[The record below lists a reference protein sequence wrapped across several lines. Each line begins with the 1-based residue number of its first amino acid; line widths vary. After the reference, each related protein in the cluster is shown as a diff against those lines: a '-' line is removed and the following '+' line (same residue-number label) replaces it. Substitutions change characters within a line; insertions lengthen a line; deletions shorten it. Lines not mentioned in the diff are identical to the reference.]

1 MNFLLAGLNTYKI
14 YIGIIFIIWIS
25 SHFMN
30 TYASKYIIK
39 VNFKKFIY
47 ESDNL
52 KINSSAIDTNT
63 SPNVPI
69 LIKKVSSPK
78 RNLQED
84 IIKVAKTIKK
94 TALRAVGVVKK
105 KKPSAIKK
113 VKDTTSSVVS
123 TVKSETPVIVSTA
136 KNTVSSVSN
145 VIATETTSTPSP
157 QIGTPVSSTAK

>member
-1 MNFLLAGLNTYKI
+1 MNFLLAGINTYKI
-14 YIGIIFIIWIS
+14 YIGIIFIIWLS

-47 ESDNL
+47 DSDNL

-84 IIKVAKTIKK
+84 IIKVAKTIKN
-94 TALRAVGVVKK
+94 TALRAVGIAKEKSPIV
-105 KKPSAIKK
+105 IKK
-113 VKDTTSSVVS
+113 VKETASSVVS
-123 TVKSETPVIVSTA
+123 TVKSKAPGVIKTVKDGASSIVSTA
-136 KNTVSSVSN
+136 KDIVSSVSKP
-145 VIATETTSTPSP
+145 TPTTTSPIS
-157 QIGTPVSSTAK
+157 

>member
-1 MNFLLAGLNTYKI
+1 MNFLLAGINTYKI
-14 YIGIIFIIWIS
+14 YIGIIFIIWLS

-47 ESDNL
+47 DSDNL

-94 TALRAVGVVKK
+94 IVFEKTKSKYTMEIPDDVA
-105 KKPSAIKK
+105 SAWQLYE
-113 VKDTTSSVVS
+113 
-123 TVKSETPVIVSTA
+123 TVKTKESRSA
-136 KNTVSSVSN
+136 KIQYGVESWQEFKNK
-145 VIATETTSTPSP
+145 IGFIPRPTTRP
-157 QIGTPVSSTAK
+157 

>member
-14 YIGIIFIIWIS
+14 YIGIIFIIWLS

-94 TALRAVGVVKK
+94 TALRAIGIVKK
-105 KKPSAIKK
+105 KKPAVIKK
-113 VKDTTSSVVS
+113 VKETARSVVS
-123 TVKSETPVIVSTA
+123 TVKSKAPEVIKTVKDVASSAVSSA
-136 KNTVSSVSN
+136 KNIVSSVSK
-145 VIATETTSTPSP
+145 TSPTTTSPIS
-157 QIGTPVSSTAK
+157 